1 MPPGIFRYTVGAGR
15 SRRSI
20 TLCQEGWRLKKR
32 TATLLALVL
41 ALAAVLGL
49 WLDFNAYESE
59 SRTLPCEESGLIL
72 SITTFDGESE
82 STPLV
87 KCFGH
92 TWISLDNRSGHPVYL
107 KDCEIRDG
115 EQVTL
120 SVWAVRGL
128 SGLLF
133 NMEPGYIRDYGR
145 YVGRR
150 SLSANIG
157 EEQLR
162 TIEAYI
168 DREDGWTLGGNCSR
182 WSLRLWNAV
191 VEEDFALKTQTL
203 VYTPERVEK
212 ALCEFDCVETD
223 RDFSRAGNIFC
234 LRDGVRTELTL
245 CS

>member
-1 MPPGIFRYTVGAGR
+1 
-15 SRRSI
+15 
-20 TLCQEGWRLKKR
+20 
-32 TATLLALVL
+32 
-41 ALAAVLGL
+41 
-49 WLDFNAYESE
+49 
-59 SRTLPCEESGLIL
+59 
-72 SITTFDGESE
+72 
-82 STPLV
+82 
-87 KCFGH
+87 
-92 TWISLDNRSGHPVYL
+92 
-107 KDCEIRDG
+107 
-115 EQVTL
+115 
-120 SVWAVRGL
+120 
-128 SGLLF
+128 
-133 NMEPGYIRDYGR
+133 MEPGYIRDYGR

-162 TIEAYI
+162 MIEAYI

-191 VEEDFALKTQTL
+191 VEEDFTLKTQTL

-234 LRDGVRTELTL
+234 LRDGVRTELAL